1 MKKILVPLL
10 LISLLAG
17 CEKYLDNREKLE
29 LAYKGIVL
37 HDKKSI
43 KKLNKIDREYQKTG
57 GDLMEKL
64 AENPNYKSS
73 KKEANLYIF
82 NNIMSECE
90 ENAMEFEK
98 GYKSQV
104 KVPPLSEVIAKDGE
118 PVSFNFRLRC
128 DYYGKYIDNISLTL
142 SPYTGVAI
150 KRNGNGDITE
160 VMRLEDGEKVERI
173 EKREYD
179 WGGDLK
185 KIIYYQKDQ
194 PFIVKEYE
202 DYPKTL
208 KEVSVVVERFE
219 EGPPKKIYTAS
230 NGDTKGE
237 IVTLY
242 KNGTIKSREKLK

>member
-43 KKLNKIDREYQKTG
+43 KKLNKIDREYQKTS
-57 GDLMEKL
+57 GDLMGKL
-64 AENPNYKSS
+64 TENPNYKAS
-73 KKEANLYIF
+73 KKELYLF
-82 NNIMSECE
+82 NFNYIMSVCE

-118 PVSFNFRLRC
+118 PVSFNFRLRR

-150 KRNGNGDITE
+150 KRNGNGDIIE

-208 KEVSVVVERFE
+208 
-219 EGPPKKIYTAS
+219 T
-230 NGDTKGE
+230 
-237 IVTLY
+237 
-242 KNGTIKSREKLK
+242 